1 MAPLDPETLPYN
13 EELLRLSPE
22 QKARGR
28 RIYLATG
35 AHHLVADV
43 IASHLGIFDGVFAT
57 DDRNLVGNSKA
68 LALQAAFGLQGFAY
82 AGNSA
87 EDLPCWRA
95 ANESLLVNASSRIRN
110 KTIDEGVNVSY
121 VQAPQSKL
129 ALILRALRPH
139 QWVKNLLLFAPLLAS
154 RQFTQWPSVTRTVLG
169 AMAISLIASS
179 VYLVNDILDLD
190 ADRRHTSKKQRPFAS
205 GKLSLSYGVALAPAI
220 AAVGL
225 ALASALGTSLG
236 ALALMYLTI
245 SVAYSF
251 YFKKQLILDVLVLA
265 GLYTLRIFAG
275 GVASSVAVS
284 TWFLAFAMFLFLS
297 LAFLKR
303 YADLSA
309 NVQKQGRSY
318 EAADALP
325 VAIFGGASA
334 LLASLVIVLYVSS
347 PQVVKLY
354 ARPDLLWLACPLLIY
369 WTARAWVLAGRG
381 KMNHDPVMFALC
393 DPASYVVGSMAL
405 LLAWLAA

>member
-1 MAPLDPETLPYN
+1 M
-13 EELLRLSPE
+13 
-22 QKARGR
+22 
-28 RIYLATG
+28 
-35 AHHLVADV
+35 
-43 IASHLGIFDGVFAT
+43 
-57 DDRNLVGNSKA
+57 
-68 LALQAAFGLQGFAY
+68 
-82 AGNSA
+82 
-87 EDLPCWRA
+87 
-95 ANESLLVNASSRIRN
+95 
-110 KTIDEGVNVSY
+110 
-121 VQAPQSKL
+121 
-129 ALILRALRPH
+129 
-139 QWVKNLLLFAPLLAS
+139 
-154 RQFTQWPSVTRTVLG
+154 
-169 AMAISLIASS
+169 
-179 VYLVNDILDLD
+179 
-190 ADRRHTSKKQRPFAS
+190 
-205 GKLSLSYGVALAPAI
+205 
-220 AAVGL
+220 
-225 ALASALGTSLG
+225 
-236 ALALMYLTI
+236 
-245 SVAYSF
+245 AYSF

-265 GLYTLRIFAG
+265 GLCTLRIFAG